1 MYSENDM
8 EAVVGVATLEI
19 SDPKYPQLLREAPD
33 PPKLLYYR
41 GNLDLLELP
50 MTSVVGTRKPTAYG
64 IEVTQIVINKLA
76 PTQVVVSGL
85 AYGIDALAHEQT
97 LALGGKTIA
106 VLGSGLDPAS
116 IYPAENRELA
126 EAIVAKGGLLLS
138 EYPPGSPPLKF
149 HFPARNRIIAGL
161 APQLLVIEAGEVSGT
176 LITAQ
181 LALDYN
187 RDVWAVPG
195 PITSPLSRG
204 TNMLLVA
211 GARPLV
217 DIENV

>member
-8 EAVVGVATLEI
+8 EAVVGVATLKI
-19 SDPKYPQLLREAPD
+19 SDPKYPQLLRETPD

-41 GNLDLLELP
+41 GNLDLLMLP
-50 MTSVVGTRKPTAYG
+50 MTSVVGTRKPTPYG
-64 IEVTQIVINKLA
+64 IEVTEIVINKLA
-76 PTQVVVSGL
+76 STQVVVSGL
-85 AYGIDALAHEQT
+85 AYGIDALAHQQT
-97 LALGGKTIA
+97 LEMSGKTIA

-116 IYPAENRELA
+116 IYPAEHRKLA
-126 EAIVAKGGLLLS
+126 EEIIEKGGLLLS
-138 EYPPGSPPLKF
+138 EYPVGSPPLKF

-161 APQLLVIEAGEVSGT
+161 SPQLIVIEAGEVSGT

-187 RDVWAVPG
+187 REVWAVPG
-195 PITSPLSRG
+195 PITSELSRG
-204 TNMLLVA
+204 TNMLLAA